1 MKERKERVGTPCQP
15 YDGPLELDVEQYIE
29 NERLRYRRE
38 WFQYINEGSGWEH
51 EFLSQPSRINNF

>member
-1 MKERKERVGTPCQP
+1 MKEWKENIGTPCQP

-29 NERLRYRRE
+29 RERLRYRRE

-51 EFLSQPSRINNF
+51 DFSSQSGILNSR